1 MADQEKTEEAT
12 QHRRDQARE
21 KGQIPKSQ
29 DLVSAVMLIV
39 ALGALM
45 YLGRD
50 VIEFLGQFTRDELGT
65 VPPLNPSELWA
76 THHTATTFYRL
87 AMVMVP
93 VLIVLFIAGI
103 VINMAQTGIM
113 FLPDKLGFDWN
124 RINPMSGFQR
134 LFSLTNLMKL
144 IFGIGKVLIV
154 SIVAGVT
161 IWFEMDEILGLSALS
176 TIEVATYLLDTALWT
191 AMKIAVCLV
200 ILALLDYGYQLWK
213 SEQDLM
219 MTKEEIREEVK
230 SMQGDPQVLARR
242 RQVARQLAMSR
253 MANDVPKAD
262 VVVTNPTELA
272 IALKY
277 DPYEMSAPVVVAKGA
292 GSVAQRIRRL
302 ALENNIPVV
311 ERKEL
316 ARALYAE
323 AELGRPIPAERYAAV
338 AEVLRYVYDL
348 QGKQM
353 PTMSDLERVDRER
366 GRAA

>member
-1 MADQEKTEEAT
+1 MADEDKTEEAT

-29 DLVSAVMLIV
+29 DLVSAVMLLV
-39 ALGALM
+39 AVCSLM

-50 VIEFLGQFTRDELGT
+50 LIDFLGQFARDELGT
-65 VPPLNPSELWA
+65 VPPLNPTDLWA
-76 THHTATTFYRL
+76 THHSASAFYRL

-93 VLIVLFIAGI
+93 MLAILFVAAV
-103 VINMAQTGIM
+103 VINMLQTGVI

-124 RINPMSGFQR
+124 RVNPMSGVQR
-134 LFSLTNLMKL
+134 LFSLTNVMRLV
-144 IFGIGKVLIV
+144 FGIGKVCIV
-154 SIVAGVT
+154 AIVAGIT
-161 IWFEMDEILGLSALS
+161 IWFEIDTILGLTAMS
-176 TIEVATYLLDTALWT
+176 TLEVATYLLDTALWT
-191 AMKIAVCLV
+191 SLKIAACLV
-200 ILALLDYGYQLWK
+200 ILALLDYFYQYWK
-213 SEQDLM
+213 SEQDMM

-230 SMQGDPQVLARR
+230 NMQGDPQVAARR

-253 MANDVPKAD
+253 MASDVPNAD

-272 IALKY
+272 IALQY
-277 DPYEMSAPVVVAKGA
+277 DPYEMAAPVVIAKGA
-292 GSVAQRIRRL
+292 GTVAQRIRRL

-323 AELGRPIPAERYAAV
+323 AEPGQPVPAERYAAV
-338 AEVLRYVYDL
+338 AEVLRYVYEL

-353 PTMSDLERVDRER
+353 PTMEDLQRSDQERSK
-366 GRAA
+366 AA

>member
-12 QHRRDQARE
+12 QHRREQARQ

-29 DLVSAVMLIV
+29 DLVSAVMLAV

-50 VIEFLGQFTRDELGT
+50 LIDFLGQFARDELGT

-76 THHTATTFYRL
+76 THHSAAAFWRL
-87 AMVMVP
+87 AMVMLP
-93 VLIVLFIAGI
+93 VLLTLFIAGI
-103 VINMAQTGIM
+103 VINMAQTGVM
-113 FLPDKLGFDWN
+113 FLPEKLGFDWN

-144 IFGIGKVLIV
+144 IFGIGKVGIV

-161 IWFEMDEILGLSALS
+161 IWFEMDAILGLSALS
-176 TIEVATYLLDTALWT
+176 TIEVASYLLDTALWT
-191 AMKIAVCLV
+191 SMKIAICLV

-230 SMQGDPQVLARR
+230 TMQGDPQVAARR

-253 MANDVPKAD
+253 MASDVPSAD

-302 ALENNIPVV
+302 ALENNVPVV

-316 ARALYAE
+316 ARSLYAE
-323 AELGRPIPAERYAAV
+323 AEIGQPIPAERYAAV

-353 PTMSDLERVDRER
+353 PTMSDLEQADRER

>member
-1 MADQEKTEEAT
+1 MSDQEKTEEAT

-29 DLVSAVMLIV
+29 DLISAVMLAV
-39 ALGALM
+39 ALGSLM

-50 VIEFLGQFTRDELGT
+50 IVDFLGQFTRDELGT

-76 THHTATTFYRL
+76 TNHMATAIWRMS
-87 AMVMVP
+87 MVMVP
-93 VLIVLFIAGI
+93 MLVILFIAAI
-103 VINMAQTGIM
+103 AINMMQSGVL
-113 FLPDKLGFDWN
+113 FLPNKLGFDWS
-124 RINPMSGFQR
+124 RINPASGVQR
-134 LFSLTNLMKL
+134 MFSLTNLMKL
-144 IFGIGKVLIV
+144 LFGIGKVIIV
-154 SIVAGVT
+154 SVVACVT
-161 IWFEMDEILGLSALS
+161 LYFEMETILGLSAMS
-176 TIEVATYLLDTALWT
+176 TIEVASYLLDTALWT
-191 AMKIAVCLV
+191 SMKIAIALV
-200 ILALLDYGYQLWK
+200 ILAILDYGYQVWK
-213 SEQDLM
+213 QEQDLM
-219 MTKEEIREEVK
+219 MTKEEIREEIK
-230 SMQGDPQVLARR
+230 SMQGDPQVVARR

-253 MANDVPKAD
+253 MASDIPKAD

-316 ARALYAE
+316 ARALYQE
-323 AELGRPIPAERYAAV
+323 AEIGHPVPADRYAAV
-338 AEVLRYVYDL
+338 AEVLRYVYEL
-348 QGKQM
+348 QGKQL
-353 PTMSDLERVDRER
+353 PTMADLEQADRDR

>member
-1 MADQEKTEEAT
+1 MADQDKTEEAT

-29 DLVSAVMLIV
+29 DLVSAVMLAV
-39 ALGALM
+39 ALGSLM

-50 VIEFLGQFTRDELGT
+50 LVDYLGQFTRDELGT
-65 VPPLNPSELWA
+65 VPPLNPSQMWA
-76 THHTATTFYRL
+76 TNHSATAIYRL
-87 AMVMVP
+87 S
-93 VLIVLFIAGI
+93 LIMLPLLGVLFVAA
-103 VINMAQTGIM
+103 VAINMMQSGVM
-113 FLPDKLGFDWN
+113 FLPEKIGFDLS
-124 RINPMSGFQR
+124 RVNPASGFSR

-154 SIVAGVT
+154 SVVAGVT
-161 IWFEMDEILGLSALS
+161 IWFEMDKILGLSAMS
-176 TIEVATYLLDTALWT
+176 TIEVAKYLLETSLWT
-191 AMKIAVCLV
+191 SMKIAIALV
-200 ILALLDYGYQLWK
+200 ILAILDYGYQVWK
-213 SEQDLM
+213 AEQDLM
-219 MTKEEIREEVK
+219 MTKEEVREEIK
-230 SMQGDPQVLARR
+230 NMQGDPQVIARR

-253 MANDVPKAD
+253 MANDVPNAD

-277 DPYEMSAPVVVAKGA
+277 DPFEMSAPVVVAKGA

-316 ARALYAE
+316 ARSLYQE
-323 AELGRPIPAERYAAV
+323 AEIGQPVPAERYAAV
-338 AEVLRYVYDL
+338 AEVLRYVYEL
-348 QGKQM
+348 QGKQL
-353 PTMSDLERVDRER
+353 PTMADLEQADKER